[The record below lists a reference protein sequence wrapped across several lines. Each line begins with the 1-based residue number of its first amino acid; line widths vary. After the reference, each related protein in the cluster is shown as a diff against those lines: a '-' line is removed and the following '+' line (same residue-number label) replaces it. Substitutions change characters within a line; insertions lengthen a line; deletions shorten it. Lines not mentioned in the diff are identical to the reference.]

1 MLFKLSPIP
10 HVCIQVA
17 MTPLAHFR
25 PSTPSC
31 SGYADIVFVVDT
43 STSIWSVHFENH
55 VRPFVRD
62 VVNIFDVGSL
72 PTQTR
77 VGLVTFSDTHHLQ
90 FYLDGHATK
99 QETLN
104 AIMNMPRVIG
114 NTNTSDALRFVT
126 MEMFTRRHGGRDG
139 VPHVVVVLTD
149 GKSQDYDA
157 TSAAARAA
165 RLAGIN
171 TFAIGVGDGVD
182 RKELTN
188 IASEPSDD
196 FVFQVTDFEA
206 LDSIK
211 NQLAD
216 KACHGKRNVNIF
228 FTNEMTSHDGAV
240 ATSSTNGFR
249 YRFQPRA
256 GF

>member
-1 MLFKLSPIP
+1 
-10 HVCIQVA
+10 
-17 MTPLAHFR
+17 
-25 PSTPSC
+25 
-31 SGYADIVFVVDT
+31 
-43 STSIWSVHFENH
+43 
-55 VRPFVRD
+55 
-62 VVNIFDVGSL
+62 
-72 PTQTR
+72 
-77 VGLVTFSDTHHLQ
+77 
-90 FYLDGHATK
+90 
-99 QETLN
+99 
-104 AIMNMPRVIG
+104 
-114 NTNTSDALRFVT
+114 
-126 MEMFTRRHGGRDG
+126 MEMFTRRHGGRDD

-216 KACHGKRNVNIF
+216 KACHGKQNVKMF
-228 FTNEMTSHDGAV
+228 LQTKWSAMMTQWLRHQPMGSG
-240 ATSSTNGFR
+240 TGFNPEQV
-249 YRFQPRA
+249 F
-256 GF
+256 